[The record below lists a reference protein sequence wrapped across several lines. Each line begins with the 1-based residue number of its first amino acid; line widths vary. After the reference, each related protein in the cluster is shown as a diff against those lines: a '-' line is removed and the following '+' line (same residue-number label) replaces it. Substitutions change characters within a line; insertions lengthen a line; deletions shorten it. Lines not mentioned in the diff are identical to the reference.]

1 MPNMQQTLEQDNLVT
16 ITIHTKRRD
25 AEEVKRI
32 HEYLGEP

>member
-25 AEEVKRI
+25 AEVEI
-32 HEYLGEP
+32 FGYLTQK